1 MTEFILGL
9 LVGTALGALM
19 LVFPIYEEGF
29 EAGKRRILLEA
40 FERGHIVH
48 CPGYVGLHWECEP

>member
-1 MTEFILGL
+1 MNGLIVGFFLGTIAA
-9 LVGTALGALM
+9 GLM

-40 FERGHIVH
+40 FERGHTVH